1 MAGYRNIMTS
11 FWTDSKVDDDFTPED
26 KYFYL
31 YLMTNP
37 HTSLCGCYE
46 ISMKQM
52 ERETGYNTDTV
63 KRLIQRMQEMHNVIR
78 YSSETKEVLLVNW
91 WKYNWSSSKKVESAV
106 RSVAEHIKH
115 GPFKKYVM
123 DMVSIRYRYGMH
135 TTDTDTVSD
144 TESESDTDTDTV
156 SETEYRITETENR
169 VCGDA
174 RQSRAAHTPIAEN
187 VENSETEFETLE
199 GFPLVKITKDELRQL
214 RNLDLSAT
222 KRTLAS
228 YFAVLT
234 VQLNKGKQYKSHFDI
249 LRKWAMEDGAK
260 VSNSSIDM
268 GMLAELANKF

>member
-1 MAGYRNIMTS
+1 MAGYRNISVS

-52 ERETGYNTDTV
+52 ERESGYNTDTV
-63 KRLIQRMQEMHNVIR
+63 KRLIRRMQETHNVIR
-78 YSSETKEVLLVNW
+78 YSTETKEILILNW
-91 WKYNWSSSKKVESAV
+91 WKYNWSSSSKVKNAV
-106 RSVAEHIKH
+106 VSVAEHIKH
-115 GPFKKYVM
+115 EPFKRYVM
-123 DMVSIRYRYGMH
+123 DRVSIRYGYGMH
-135 TTDTDTVSD
+135 TTDTESVSD
-144 TESESDTDTDTV
+144 TDTDTDTDTV
-156 SETEYRITETENR
+156 SETETETENR